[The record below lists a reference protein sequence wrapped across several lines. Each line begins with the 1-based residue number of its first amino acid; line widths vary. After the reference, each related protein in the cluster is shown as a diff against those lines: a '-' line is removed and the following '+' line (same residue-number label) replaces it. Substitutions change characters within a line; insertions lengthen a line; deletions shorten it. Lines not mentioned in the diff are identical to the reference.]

1 MTNKS
6 FRKKSR
12 EESQTKI
19 QDEVI
24 APYVVYYDGLQY
36 TLVLEKNDKQENVG
50 YFTQLSGA
58 LNSAAK
64 SLVNEQKTVTISDF
78 LLKYEEITTKI
89 ENKFNI

>member
-36 TLVLEKNDKQENVG
+36 TLVLEKNDKQENIG
-50 YFTQLSGA
+50 YYSQLSGA
-58 LNSAAK
+58 LKAAAK
-64 SLVNEQKTVTISDF
+64 NLVNEQKTVTISDF
-78 LLKYEEITTKI
+78 ILKYEEINTKI
-89 ENKFNI
+89 ENTFNL